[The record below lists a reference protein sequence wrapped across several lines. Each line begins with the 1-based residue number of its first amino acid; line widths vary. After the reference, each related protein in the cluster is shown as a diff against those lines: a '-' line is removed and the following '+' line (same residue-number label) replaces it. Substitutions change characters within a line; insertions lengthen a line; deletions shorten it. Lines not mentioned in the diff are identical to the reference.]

1 MASTGGLGGTL
12 GRVLPERAGRLSFK
26 VAALLAAIISSI
38 FALVLA
44 AGYWQFQQTQTASL
58 QDRAELVTALQADA
72 LSDPLW
78 NYNLDAAKALLA
90 SLKQDPDFRYGVIR
104 DKKGE
109 VLAEAGVAPPEGA
122 DATRIEQPIMHGE
135 GDSAERLGTLTLTL
149 SHARLNAALQTTL
162 LGGLVA
168 LVVLIGCVVAGILG
182 SLRMLT
188 RPLSRMTAVMGE
200 LANGNTEI
208 DVPARERH
216 DEIGGMARAVQ
227 VFKDGMIR
235 NRQLAEEQEREMARK
250 QERSQA
256 IETATETFK
265 DQVTKA
271 VANVRDRV
279 ADIKSTADRSSSTMG
294 STGQRSFDVAEAAER
309 SQETVNQVAH
319 VAEELTQSTDTIDA
333 RVREST
339 EIATAAVQEV
349 ETTNEKIQG
358 LQKSADDIG
367 EVVRLINDIAEQ
379 TNLLALNAT
388 IEAARA
394 GEAGKGFAVVANEV
408 KNLANQTGKA
418 TEQISQQIR
427 EIQGETRESV
437 NAIANIG
444 ETIKKME
451 NIANGVAEAV
461 HEQTEAANRI
471 GRHTGTLRSDAE
483 MVADH
488 VSTMI
493 RQAASASSQSFGMIW
508 AADDIGET
516 IGTMDETI
524 NGFISTVSEA

>member
-1 MASTGGLGGTL
+1 MASTAGLGGAL
-12 GRVLPERAGRLSFK
+12 GSLLPNRAGQLSFK
-26 VAALLAAIISSI
+26 VAALLVGIVSTI
-38 FALVLA
+38 FALILA
-44 AGYWQFQQTQTASL
+44 AGYWQFQSTQKASL
-58 QDRAELVTALQADA
+58 QDRAKLVTALQADA
-72 LSDPLW
+72 LSGPMW
-78 NYNLDAAKALLA
+78 NFDMAAAKGIIA

-104 DKKGE
+104 ETNGN
-109 VLAEAGVAPPEGA
+109 VAAEIGTAPPESA
-122 DATRIEQPIMHGE
+122 DVTRIEQPITHTD
-135 GDSAERLGTLTLTL
+135 GDSTEKLGTLTLTL
-149 SHARLNAALQTTL
+149 SHERLNATLQNTL
-162 LGGLVA
+162 LAGLGA
-168 LVVLIGCVVAGILG
+168 LILLIGCVVTGILF
-182 SLRMLT
+182 SLRVLT
-188 RPLSRMTAVMGE
+188 RPLNRMTTVMGE
-200 LANGNTEI
+200 LSNGNTAIE
-208 DVPARERH
+208 VPARERH

-227 VFKDGMIR
+227 VFKDGMLR
-235 NRQLAEEQEREMARK
+235 NREMAEEQRQEMERK
-250 QERSQA
+250 QERSRR
-256 IETATETFK
+256 IESATESFK
-265 DQVTKA
+265 DQVTQA

-279 ADIKSTADRSSSTMG
+279 ADIKSTADRSGSTMG

-309 SQETVNQVAH
+309 SQETVGQVASM
-319 VAEELTQSTDTIDA
+319 AEELTQSTDRIDA

-339 EIATAAVQEV
+339 EIATTAVNEV

-418 TEQISQQIR
+418 TEQISEQIR
-427 EIQGETRESV
+427 QIQGETRESV

-451 NIANGVAEAV
+451 NIANGVADAV
-461 HEQTEAANRI
+461 HEQTQAANRI
-471 GRHTGTLRSDAE
+471 GEHTHTLRSDSE

-493 RQAASASSQSFGMIW
+493 RQAASASAQSFGMIW
-508 AADDIGET
+508 AADDIGAT
-516 IGTMDETI
+516 IGTMDDTI

>member
-1 MASTGGLGGTL
+1 MASTDGLG
-12 GRVLPERAGRLSFK
+12 RALRQLMPKRTGQLSFK
-26 VAALLAAIISSI
+26 VAALLAAIISGI
-38 FALVLA
+38 FALVLT
-44 AGYWQFQQTQTASL
+44 AGYFQFQGTQTASL
-58 QDRAELVTALQADA
+58 QDRARLVTHLQAEA

-78 NYNLDAAKALLA
+78 NYNLDAAETVLA
-90 SLKQDPDFRYGVIR
+90 SLKQDPDFSYGVIR

-109 VLAEAGVAPPEGA
+109 VLAEAGTAPNDVA
-122 DATRIEQPIMHGE
+122 DVTRIQQPIMHGN
-135 GDSAERLGTLTLTL
+135 GDSAEKLGTLTLTL
-149 SHARLNAALQTTL
+149 SHARLNETLNTTL

-168 LVVLIGCVVAGILG
+168 LVVLIGCVVVGIMV

-188 RPLSRMTAVMGE
+188 RPLNRMTTVMGE
-200 LANGNTEI
+200 LSEGNTDI
-208 DVPARERH
+208 AVPARERH

-250 QERSQA
+250 QTRSQA

-265 DQVTKA
+265 DQVTTA
-271 VANVRDRV
+271 VSSVRDRV
-279 ADIKSTADRSSSTMG
+279 ADIKSTADRSGSTMG

-309 SQETVNQVAH
+309 SQETVSKVAQM
-319 VAEELTQSTDTIDA
+319 AEDLTQSTDTIDA

-339 EIATAAVQEV
+339 EIATTAVHEV

-444 ETIKKME
+444 ETIKRME

-461 HEQTEAANRI
+461 QEQTQAANRI
-471 GRHTGTLRSDAE
+471 GEHTGTLRSDSE
-483 MVADH
+483 TVANH

-493 RQAASASSQSFGMIW
+493 RQAASASAQSFGMIW
-508 AADDIGET
+508 AADDIGRT

-524 NGFISTVSEA
+524 NGFITTVNEA